1 MASGKDSRTK
11 VVLARKIGKQGLG
24 GTPEFSPVLERNNK
38 AELVTTEPF
47 ELAGGC
53 HWLLLFLWTVAGL
66 RTTVKM
72 QGSHHHQAKTYQD
85 TDQYSSHLTLTGI
98 GNDN

>member
-1 MASGKDSRTK
+1 M
-11 VVLARKIGKQGLG
+11 
-24 GTPEFSPVLERNNK
+24 
-38 AELVTTEPF
+38 TTEPF

-72 QGSHHHQAKTYQD
+72 QGSHHHQAKTDQD
-85 TDQYSSHLTLTGI
+85 TNQYSSHLTLTGN
-98 GNDN
+98 GNDNVV